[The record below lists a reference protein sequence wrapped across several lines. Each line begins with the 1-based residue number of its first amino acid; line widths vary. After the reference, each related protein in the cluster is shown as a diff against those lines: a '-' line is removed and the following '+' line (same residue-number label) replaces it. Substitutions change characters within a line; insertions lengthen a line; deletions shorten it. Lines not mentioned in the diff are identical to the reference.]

1 MPLDILNSGRAL
13 LLVILA
19 NSAPWAAGYV
29 LRARWAVPLDF
40 DCVLWDGGRLFG
52 SHKTWRGVVAGV
64 LACAL
69 AAQLSGVTW
78 TIGAGFGAASLLGDA
93 ASSAIKRRLQFSPG
107 IEVLGLDQIPEAL
120 LPSVIF
126 APLLGLGVID
136 VAAVVASFVLL
147 DVLVTRLRH

>member
-1 MPLDILNSGRAL
+1 MDVLNSSRAL
-13 LLVILA
+13 LLVVLA
-19 NSAPWAAGYV
+19 NSAPWAVGCA
-29 LRARWAVPLDF
+29 LRARWAAPLDF
-40 DCVLWDGGRLFG
+40 GCVLRDGERLFG
-52 SHKTWRGVVAGV
+52 SHKTWRGLVAGV

-93 ASSAIKRRLQFSPG
+93 ASSAIKRRLQFPPG
-107 IEVLGLDQIPEAL
+107 TEVPGLDQIPEAL
-120 LPSVIF
+120 LPSAIF

>member
-1 MPLDILNSGRAL
+1 LDIQNSGRAL

-19 NSAPWAAGYV
+19 NSAPWAVGYALRGRWAASLDFGYV
-29 LRARWAVPLDF
+29 LR
-40 DCVLWDGGRLFG
+40 DGERLFG
-52 SHKTWRGVVAGV
+52 SHKTWRGVVAGMLV
-64 LACAL
+64 CAL

-78 TIGAGFGAASLLGDA
+78 TIGASFGAAALLGDA
-93 ASSAIKRRLQFSPG
+93 MSSAVKRRLQLSPG
-107 IEVLGLDQIPEAL
+107 TEVMGLDQIPEAL

-136 VAAVVASFVLL
+136 VAVVVAGFFFL